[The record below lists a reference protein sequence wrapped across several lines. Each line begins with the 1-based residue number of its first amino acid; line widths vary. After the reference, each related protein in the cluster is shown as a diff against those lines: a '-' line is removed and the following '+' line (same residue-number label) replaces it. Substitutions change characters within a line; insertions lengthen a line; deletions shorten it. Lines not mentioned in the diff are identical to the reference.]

1 MQSIEKKNVF
11 WNILGTS
18 VNAFVSFFLL
28 IFVTRINGED
38 VAGIF
43 SFAFSVSLIFNVIGV
58 YYGRVYQ
65 VSDNSKNS
73 DYDYLVSK
81 IIVCIIMMIVS
92 ILFVILNRY
101 FIYKIIVIL
110 LLCLLK
116 CIEAFSET
124 LYAIIQK
131 NEQLYKVGFS
141 FFIKGMLCIII
152 FLIIDIIT
160 KNLLLSIISLI
171 IIHLF
176 FIIFYDI
183 KNVKN
188 VNINKNIDFNNVKF
202 LLKDGFYPFAI
213 TFLSLYIFNSSKYA
227 IDLNL
232 DNVSQTIFGI
242 IIMPA
247 TVILMF
253 VQYMLHPYLNEIT
266 KLYNEH
272 NNLDLMKIINKFF
285 ILITILTVLGLL
297 ISATIAIPIFNII
310 YGLNLAVYKLHLF
323 IIMIGAGF
331 YGVVSLLMNIFI
343 VMRKNKFQTLLL
355 FIFSIIAFIL
365 SYVLTEK
372 YTLLGSSI
380 SYSILMILLCIIYM
394 VSLKKILKEDF
405 NEKD

>member
-152 FLIIDIIT
+152 FL
-160 KNLLLSIISLI
+160 N
-171 IIHLF
+171 
-176 FIIFYDI
+176 
-183 KNVKN
+183 
-188 VNINKNIDFNNVKF
+188 
-202 LLKDGFYPFAI
+202 
-213 TFLSLYIFNSSKYA
+213 
-227 IDLNL
+227 
-232 DNVSQTIFGI
+232 
-242 IIMPA
+242 
-247 TVILMF
+247 
-253 VQYMLHPYLNEIT
+253 
-266 KLYNEH
+266 
-272 NNLDLMKIINKFF
+272 
-285 ILITILTVLGLL
+285 
-297 ISATIAIPIFNII
+297 
-310 YGLNLAVYKLHLF
+310 
-323 IIMIGAGF
+323 
-331 YGVVSLLMNIFI
+331 
-343 VMRKNKFQTLLL
+343 RKNHT
-355 FIFSIIAFIL
+355 SI
-365 SYVLTEK
+365 
-372 YTLLGSSI
+372 
-380 SYSILMILLCIIYM
+380 
-394 VSLKKILKEDF
+394 
-405 NEKD
+405 